1 MLLRNVARRLIVVK
15 DENGKDVEIK
25 PGDNPAVEISD
36 AHVKSDKFIGL
47 LIKDGQL
54 RQDVAPIVFNDEPD
68 ADGDSDN
75 SNELA
80 ELQAEA
86 ITLGMEIKDTW
97 VLSTL
102 KGKIREFKKNA
113 Q

>member
-15 DENGKDVEIK
+15 DENGKEVEIK

-54 RQDVAPIVFNDEPD
+54 RQDVAPIVFDDEPS
-68 ADGDSDN
+68 ADGDSD
-75 SNELA
+75 ELA

-97 VLSTL
+97 ALSTL